1 MAYRTVPQFPP
12 IGDRV
17 IIALTAIASGQ
28 ASAADGMKAAQKDV
42 EALLRKE
49 GVPIKS

>member
-1 MAYRTVPQFPP
+1 MAYRTIPQFPP

-28 ASAADGMKAAQKDV
+28 TGAADGMKALKKDA

-49 GVPIKS
+49 GAPMKG